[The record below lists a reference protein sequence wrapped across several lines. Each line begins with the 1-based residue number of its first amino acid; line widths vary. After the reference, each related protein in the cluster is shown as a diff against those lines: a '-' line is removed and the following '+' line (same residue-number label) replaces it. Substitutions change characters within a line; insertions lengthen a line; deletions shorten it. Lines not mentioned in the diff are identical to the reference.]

1 LVTVSTFGYG
11 EIYPISKATRAVAM
25 FELLVGIWVF
35 VTVIPVAVAERLRK
49 HRIDSQKIEEALKA
63 GIASGE
69 IDRKYDT

>member
-1 LVTVSTFGYG
+1 
-11 EIYPISKATRAVAM
+11 M

-35 VTVIPVAVAERLRK
+35 VTVIPVAVAEQAERLRK

>member
-1 LVTVSTFGYG
+1 
-11 EIYPISKATRAVAM
+11 M

-35 VTVIPVAVAERLRK
+35 VTVIPVAERLRK